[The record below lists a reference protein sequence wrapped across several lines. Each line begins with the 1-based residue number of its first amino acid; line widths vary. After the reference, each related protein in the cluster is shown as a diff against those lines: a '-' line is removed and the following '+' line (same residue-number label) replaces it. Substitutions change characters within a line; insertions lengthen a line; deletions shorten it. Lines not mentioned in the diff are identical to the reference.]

1 MEKLE
6 KGEIDRRRKKKEQE
20 SAEAISGLKKI
31 IRLFSSNF
39 SVANSYILPKLKRTL
54 IAFLHTSMPK

>member
-20 SAEAISGLKKI
+20 SAEAISGLK
-31 IRLFSSNF
+31 RGLSC
-39 SVANSYILPKLKRTL
+39 LKKE
-54 IAFLHTSMPK
+54 IK